1 MEDLPVQPKSL
12 SRGMVV
18 EQEDS
23 SVRIHRPTSTVGA
36 AHGQHDGV
44 ATNEAASPL
53 ERGGSS
59 RLLAAAV
66 AAAEELGSMS
76 LALTQPR
83 VEGGAAAM
91 GAEEEASSVEPVALP
106 PPPPA
111 KSRTS
116 HHNCFG
122 LPYQDHNYGAPPPAT
137 PPQSPPP
144 PPPLPPAPSPP
155 PSPGQT
161 RFNGTSP
168 GLLVEV
174 GSPPPLVNGGST
186 AGDRKEE
193 CSAPS
198 EESVTRCICGFNQDD
213 EYMICCDQCLVWQHV
228 DCMGLD
234 RSHIPETYLCERC
247 CPRRVDR
254 QRARSLQTRKKHQMA
269 RLLSRLESAPPED
282 VDATKNVECSPAF
295 KRGSRVVRRKRQRS
309 ESSPEAPAVHKKA
322 TKEKIERKK
331 VKLKGMLHYL
341 EVALVKM
348 GKVPGRDKI
357 ALLAKLPDSAHMHL
371 LDNTNTI
378 WQGPPLT

>member
-1 MEDLPVQPKSL
+1 M
-12 SRGMVV
+12 
-18 EQEDS
+18 
-23 SVRIHRPTSTVGA
+23 A
-36 AHGQHDGV
+36 
-44 ATNEAASPL
+44 
-53 ERGGSS
+53 
-59 RLLAAAV
+59 

-83 VEGGAAAM
+83 YPGDFLLASVEGGPAAM
-91 GAEEEASSVEPVALP
+91 GAEEEASSVEPVAS

-111 KSRTS
+111 RSRNS

-144 PPPLPPAPSPP
+144 LPPPPPPPPLPPSPPVP
-155 PSPGQT
+155 PSPAQT

-174 GSPPPLVNGGST
+174 GSPPPLLVNGVV
-186 AGDRKEE
+186 ACDRKEE
-193 CSAPS
+193 CNAPS

-269 RLLSRLESAPPED
+269 RLLSRLESTSED
-282 VDATKNVECSPAF
+282 VDAAKNVECSTAV

-309 ESSPEAPAVHKKA
+309 ESSPEALPPAVHKKA
-322 TKEKIERKK
+322 MKEKIERKR
-331 VKLKGMLHYL
+331 VKLKGMEEDGQRPSGEKHISCRRRRS
-341 EVALVKM
+341 EQDRKT
-348 GKVPGRDKI
+348 
-357 ALLAKLPDSAHMHL
+357 
-371 LDNTNTI
+371 DNRKEG
-378 WQGPPLT
+378 QLFLRYQS